1 LVETQ
6 LLTQD
11 DWIIKDRLA
20 RKAKFPMSDH
30 QWRKKIEMM
39 GLKIDQL
46 IPNS

>member
-1 LVETQ
+1 LDETQ

-20 RKAKFPMSDH
+20 RKANFPMSEH
-30 QWRKKIEMM
+30 QWKKKMLVM